1 MKINEAS
8 VIDNKV
14 IDEMIA
20 ELEQSGD
27 MFNQLSL
34 KSIHRLELLKQLKQH
49 LKPLEVIIM
58 DDIIKE
64 TCI

>member
-1 MKINEAS
+1 MKIKEAT
-8 VIDNKV
+8 VIDNKF

-20 ELEQSGD
+20 ELEHSGD

-49 LKPLEVIIM
+49 LKPLE
-58 DDIIKE
+58 DIINKTE
-64 TCI
+64 I